1 MKYNELKTTFCAKI
15 ENVMLAR
22 AIGMAFLVDLDLKL
36 NFINEVQLNLSYDD
50 VNLYIE
56 VVDHGV
62 GIADVEKAK
71 EPLFST
77 KVDEERAGL
86 GFTIMEVFTD
96 KLDVK
101 SRLNDGTRVNMIKQ
115 YNES

>member
-1 MKYNELKTTFCAKI
+1 M
-15 ENVMLAR
+15 VMP
-22 AIGMAFLVDLDLKL
+22 LDAGVGVLGCNNFSTYLPMISVSRLTVSPSLRSL
-36 NFINEVQLNLSYDD
+36 NTVTAT
-50 VNLYIE
+50 VC
-56 VVDHGV
+56 
-62 GIADVEKAK
+62 GIADIEKAK